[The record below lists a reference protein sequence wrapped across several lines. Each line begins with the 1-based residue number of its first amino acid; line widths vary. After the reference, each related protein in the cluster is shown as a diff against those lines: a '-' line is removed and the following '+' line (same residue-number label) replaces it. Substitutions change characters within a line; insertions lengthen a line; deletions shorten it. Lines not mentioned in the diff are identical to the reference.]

1 MKYDITCIKTDMIR
15 TDIWEWLVTRLSR
28 EDYRIIEGGYL
39 LTTYYLEFNNQ
50 EAEVIFN
57 LTWGDKI

>member
-1 MKYDITCIKTDMIR
+1 MKYDITCPKTDMVRIDIR
-15 TDIWEWLVTRLSR
+15 EWLVTRLSR
-28 EDYRIIEGGYL
+28 EDYRIVEGGYL